1 MSAWVFQRATVL
13 VLALLSGVAALGI
26 ALVLHHDLN
35 SDAASVF
42 RAFLKSHHAIPQMAG
57 PQLSA
62 IEIITPFNLS

>member
-35 SDAASVF
+35 AQRSERVDNARRHIADAL
-42 RAFLKSHHAIPQMAG
+42 RARTFYL
-57 PQLSA
+57 
-62 IEIITPFNLS
+62 